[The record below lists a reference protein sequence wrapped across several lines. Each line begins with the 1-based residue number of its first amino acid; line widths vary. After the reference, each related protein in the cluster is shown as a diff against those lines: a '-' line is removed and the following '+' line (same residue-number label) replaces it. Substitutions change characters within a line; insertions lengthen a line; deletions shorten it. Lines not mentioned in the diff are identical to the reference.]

1 MHVAVVMT
9 FELRFLFQQAHALYC
24 HSRPGS
30 LRDNILGHVPVDC

>member
-1 MHVAVVMT
+1 MYVAVVMT
-9 FELRFLFQQAHALYC
+9 LYSNNQQAHALYC